1 MDRIMSVWAEEMVV
15 RCILLE
21 PLNEGQV
28 VQQWDQK
35 RLIFYLN

>member
-1 MDRIMSVWAEEMVV
+1 MSVWTEEMVV
-15 RCILLE
+15 RCVLLE
-21 PLNEGQV
+21 LINKGQV